1 MSQFDAFAR
10 YYDADFGAVEDDIP
24 FYRELARRCGGPIL
38 EPMCGS
44 GRLLVPLARAGY
56 RLTGVDVS
64 SALLALARAKL
75 TAGGLLGQVELL
87 EADIRQTAPAGPFG
101 LVIVALNSFMHLST
115 ATDQLAALGRIH
127 AALRP
132 DGLLALDLF
141 NPDLRALAAYNGE
154 LVFDKSFVT
163 SEDARVHKFVAQ
175 HADTAAQI
183 IYIHFIYDE
192 LDAEGRVRR
201 NVLPFTMR
209 WLYRYE
215 LEHLLARAGFALEAV
230 YGSYDLDEYRP
241 ESELMLAVAR
251 KVKRETC

>member
-10 YYDADFGAVEDDIP
+10 YYDADFGAIEDDIP

-44 GRLLVPLARAGY
+44 GRLLLPLAQAGY

-64 SALLALARAKL
+64 AALLACARSKLANA
-75 TAGGLLGQVELL
+75 GLLGQVELL
-87 EADIRQTAPAGPFG
+87 EADIRQATPAGPFG
-101 LVIVALNSFMHLST
+101 MAIVALNSFMHL
-115 ATDQLAALGRIH
+115 ATVADQLAALGQIH

-132 DGLLALDLF
+132 DGLLALELF
-141 NPDLRALAAYNGE
+141 NPDLRALAGYNGE
-154 LVFDKSFVT
+154 LAFDKAIELDDGT
-163 SEDARVHKFVAQ
+163 RAHKFVAQ
-175 HADTAAQI
+175 QADTASQT
-183 IYIHFIYDE
+183 IYVQFIYDE

-201 NVLPFTMR
+201 SVLPFTMR

-230 YGSYDLDEYRP
+230 YGSYDLDEY
-241 ESELMLAVAR
+241 SAAAELLLAVAR
-251 KVKRETC
+251 KT